1 MIAGVPG
8 LDAYEVGEQ
17 VGLTARFGSE
27 SEPFEPDRVIV
38 RVRDPQGR
46 TAELRYGH
54 DAALVRTGPGSYQ
67 VIVTATIP
75 GRWQYRFVGM
85 GHRARAE
92 HDGFF
97 DVFDVALEGTD
108 DGPVT

>member
-1 MIAGVPG
+1 MMTTMPGV
-8 LDAYEVGEQ
+8 DAYEVGEQ

-27 SEPFEPDRVIV
+27 ADPFEPERVLV

-46 TAELRYGH
+46 MAELRYGT
-54 DAALVRTGPGSYQ
+54 DAAVVRTGPGSYQ

-75 GRWQYRFVGM
+75 GRWRYRFVGM
-85 GHRARAE
+85 GGRTRAE

-97 DVFDVALEGTD
+97 DVFDVTSD
-108 DGPVT
+108 